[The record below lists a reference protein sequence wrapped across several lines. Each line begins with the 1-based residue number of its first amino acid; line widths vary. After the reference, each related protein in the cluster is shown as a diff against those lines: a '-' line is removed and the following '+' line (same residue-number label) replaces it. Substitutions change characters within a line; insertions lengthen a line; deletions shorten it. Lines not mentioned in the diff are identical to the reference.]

1 MARLGKSFSA
11 RFVFGRDNR
20 ATSAIAAHVEPT
32 RHVMVHIHRRAIES
46 RTMMIMTNMV
56 IINA

>member
-1 MARLGKSFSA
+1 
-11 RFVFGRDNR
+11 
-20 ATSAIAAHVEPT
+20 
-32 RHVMVHIHRRAIES
+32 VMVHIHRRAIES